1 MDPCALHVNGAQLF
15 AGRYRSGPY
24 GEVETPYWSSF
35 GARFV
40 RRISTGKRSGV
51 QESVTA
57 SIVSSW
63 SANRKLARN
72 GLVDSHL
79 AFHHPRALP
88 LVGPKELAAHLN
100 LTDMPEAL
108 LALCWTERTDAERNQ
123 T

>member
-51 QESVTA
+51 QEPLTTDEVRDTLHRVREQRGGSG
-57 SIVSSW
+57 S
-63 SANRKLARN
+63 
-72 GLVDSHL
+72 GD
-79 AFHHPRALP
+79 PR
-88 LVGPKELAAHLN
+88 
-100 LTDMPEAL
+100 
-108 LALCWTERTDAERNQ
+108 
-123 T
+123 